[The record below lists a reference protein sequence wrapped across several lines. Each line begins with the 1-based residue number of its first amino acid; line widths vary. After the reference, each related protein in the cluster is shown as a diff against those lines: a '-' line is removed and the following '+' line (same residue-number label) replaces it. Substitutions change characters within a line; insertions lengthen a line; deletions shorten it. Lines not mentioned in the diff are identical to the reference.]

1 MGYFQTKI
9 ESFRLAMDA
18 LLANKKRAMLTTLG
32 IIIGIVAVTTTMTA
46 SNGLGNKFK
55 ENIAAIG
62 TDVLYVSKMPWVF
75 NGNFFQ
81 FRNRPD
87 ITYKHGVELSA
98 KLTDAKAIIPS
109 TDANLNIKF
118 RSEIM
123 ESTPII
129 GTTEQQVNII
139 NSFPEYGRFFTAYD
153 VEYKKNVCVI
163 GYEIKEKIFKT
174 IDPINKS
181 IKIGRY
187 KFLIVG
193 VMEKRGSASVFGGPN
208 FDRQIFI
215 PVTTFMKFYGSNN
228 RSFDLV
234 VKAPDQDKLEEFR
247 YEIIGEMRKIRQLRP
262 NEGADFAINSMDTL
276 TTAYNQIM
284 GVIVLIGMII
294 TSISLFV
301 GAIGVTNIM
310 FVSVTERTREIGIRK
325 AIGAT
330 RKIILT
336 QFLFESSII
345 CLLGGVVGLIFSYGI
360 ALLINAFLMP
370 ASLSIQIVSI
380 SILVSILVG
389 VVSGIVPAMKASK
402 LRPIEA
408 LHYE

>member
-1 MGYFQTKI
+1 MKYFQAKI
-9 ESFRLAMDA
+9 ESLRLASDA
-18 LLANKKRAMLTTLG
+18 LMANKKRAILTTLG

-87 ITYKHGVELSA
+87 LTYEDGVDLD
-98 KLTDAKAIIPS
+98 T
-109 TDANLNIKF
+109 
-118 RSEIM
+118 M
-123 ESTPII
+123 ESVPVF
-129 GTTEQQVNII
+129 GTTEQQTSVI
-139 NSFPEYGRFFTAYD
+139 NSFPQYGRFFTAYD
-153 VEYKKNVCVI
+153 VEYRKNVCVI
-163 GYEIKEKIFKT
+163 GSEIKEKIFKT
-174 IDPINKS
+174 IDPINKN

-187 KFLIVG
+187 KFLVVG
-193 VMEKRGSASVFGGPN
+193 VMEKRGSASFFGGPN
-208 FDRQIFI
+208 FDRQVFI
-215 PVTTFMKFYGSNN
+215 PVTTFMKFYGSQN
-228 RSFDLV
+228 RSFDIV
-234 VKAPDQDKLEEFR
+234 VKVPDQDQLEEFR
-247 YEIIGEMRKIRQLRP
+247 YEVIGEMRKLRQLRP
-262 NEGADFAINSMDTL
+262 SDEHDFAINSMDTL

-284 GVIVLIGMII
+284 GTIVLIGMVI

-330 RKIILT
+330 KKVILS
-336 QFLFESSII
+336 QFLFESSLI
-345 CLLGGVVGLIFSYGI
+345 CLIGGIIGLILSYGI

-370 ASLSIQIVSI
+370 ATLSIQIVSI

-389 VVSGIVPAMKASK
+389 VISGFVPALKASK
-402 LRPIEA
+402 LNPIDA
-408 LHYE
+408 LHYGISSNQNK